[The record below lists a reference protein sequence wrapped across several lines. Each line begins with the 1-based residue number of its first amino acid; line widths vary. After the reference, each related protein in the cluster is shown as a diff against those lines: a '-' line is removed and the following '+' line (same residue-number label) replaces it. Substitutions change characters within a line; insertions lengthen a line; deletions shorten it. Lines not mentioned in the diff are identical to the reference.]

1 MCEILG
7 KSNGYGVAVQ
17 ARAMQSK
24 FGIAGEQRGVESWN
38 FEVTCKTQ
46 FSTNL

>member
-1 MCEILG
+1 MREMLG
-7 KSNGYGVAVQ
+7 ESNGYGVGVQ
-17 ARAMQSK
+17 ARATQSK
-24 FGIAGEQRGVESWN
+24 LGIVGERKRVESWN